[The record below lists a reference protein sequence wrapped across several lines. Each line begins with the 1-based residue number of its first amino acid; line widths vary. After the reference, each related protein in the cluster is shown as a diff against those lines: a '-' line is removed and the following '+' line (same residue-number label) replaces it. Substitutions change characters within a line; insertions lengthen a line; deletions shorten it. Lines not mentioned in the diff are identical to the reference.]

1 MSARGVADG
10 AVSSVPSP
18 AEYVVTLEDILTAK
32 LSAKMV
38 VISSCYKPE
47 QGYLRADHILAV
59 VQAFLVGG
67 AQCVVI
73 PLWPNSSNSSKHL
86 MNAFYSSLVRGSR
99 TSRGMCYAMQV
110 SIMCVVCVSV
120 VHMFVCVC
128 VCARTCVMLEGVST
142 YDINFCIVF

>member
-1 MSARGVADG
+1 MCHGLKERFVLAPKMDSNESSEDSSRRMANGRVRGEGATMLVRGVADG
-10 AVSSVPSP
+10 AVSSAPSA

-32 LSAKMV
+32 SSAKMV

-73 PLWPNSSNSSKHL
+73 PLWPNSSNSSRHL
-86 MNAFYSSLVRGSR
+86 MNAFYSSLVQGS
-99 TSRGMCYAMQV
+99 
-110 SIMCVVCVSV
+110 
-120 VHMFVCVC
+120 
-128 VCARTCVMLEGVST
+128 
-142 YDINFCIVF
+142 